1 VIEIASGVGI
11 GEAAA
16 DVLIAPVLG
25 ERNWGPGADWVAGE
39 LGEYLTDYL
48 DEIDFQGKAGAVAS
62 LPVRDRLPYKR
73 LLLVGLGEAPD
84 LEGIRQAAGHAGKNV
99 TRDVTVATTLH
110 KLDLAGAAVATLE
123 GLLLSQYRFDKYR
136 SEKKPSKLERIE
148 LLDMP
153 AEQAASAATRA
164 RVTAEA
170 VNLARDLINEPPG
183 HKPPTYLADMAREIA
198 AEGGLGITVYE
209 PDQFEA
215 ERFGGLMGVAAG
227 SHQPAAMIV
236 LRHEPSDPVG
246 FIAIVGKGIVF
257 DSGGLSLKPPAGM
270 EAMKTDMSGAAVVLA
285 TMQAVAALE
294 LPVRVLGIA
303 PVTENMPGGGAQ
315 RPGDVLTPRNG
326 TTVEV
331 LNTDAEG
338 RLVLADGLSLAAEEE
353 PDLIVD
359 AATLTGACLV
369 ALGEKI
375 AGLWGNTDEAIA
387 RVKAAAD
394 GAGEAVWHMPLP
406 DYYHKHIESDVA
418 DIKNS
423 GPRYAGSINAAL
435 FLKEFV
441 GDVPWVHLDIAGP
454 ARWPD
459 DEHYQV
465 KGGSGF
471 GVRTLIRLVENAA
484 GEPT

>member
-1 VIEIASGVGI
+1 MIEIKAGGDLGEASG
-11 GEAAA
+11 
-16 DVLIAPVLG
+16 DVLVVPVLG
-25 ERNWGPGADWVAGE
+25 ERNWGPGTDWVAEE
-39 LGEYLTDYL
+39 LGEFLTDYL
-48 DEIDFQGKAGAVAS
+48 DELDFKGKPGAVAS
-62 LPVRDRLPYKR
+62 LPVRDRLAFKR
-73 LLLVGLGEAPD
+73 LLLVGLGENPD
-84 LEGIRQAAGHAGKNV
+84 LEQIRQGAGSAGKKV
-99 TRDVTVATTLH
+99 TRDASVATTLH
-110 KLDLAGAAVATLE
+110 QLEVAGSAVAVLE

-136 SEKKPSKLERIE
+136 TEKKPSKLGRVTLIG
-148 LLDMP
+148 LD
-153 AEQAASAATRA
+153 EAATAAAAARA
-164 RVTAEA
+164 TVTSDA
-170 VNLARDLINEPPG
+170 VNLARDLINEPPSG
-183 HKPPTYLADMAREIA
+183 KAPSALVDVARTIAD
-198 AEGGLGITVYE
+198 EGGLNITVYE

-236 LRHEPSDPVG
+236 LRHEPADPKA
-246 FIAIVGKGIVF
+246 FIGIVGKGIVF

-285 TMQAVAALE
+285 AMQAIAALD
-294 LPVRVLGIA
+294 LPVRVVGVT

-326 TTVEV
+326 KTVEV

-338 RLVLADGLSLAAEEE
+338 RLVLADALALVAEEE

-359 AATLTGACLV
+359 AATLTGACPI

-387 RVKAAAD
+387 QVKSAAAD
-394 GAGEAVWHMPLP
+394 AGEDVWHMPLP
-406 DYYHKHIESDVA
+406 DFYHKNIESDVA

-423 GPRYAGSINAAL
+423 GPRYGSSINAAL

-441 GDVPWVHLDIAGP
+441 GEMPWVHLDIAGP

-471 GVRTLIRLVENAA
+471 GVRTLVSLIENAA
-484 GEPT
+484 N